1 MICPHRN
8 RVTMSILISFA
19 ENCWSILEEI
29 ARRGAQQMLG
39 EAMEAEV
46 AEFLAQHAEKRDENG
61 HRVVVRNGHM
71 PARELISGIGRI
83 PIEQPRIDDRQLAKE
98 KEPRF
103 SSAILPRYLKRV
115 PSVDSLIPALYLKGV
130 STGDFS
136 QALEA
141 ILGKQAPG
149 LSAASVVRLK
159 AVWEQEYQQWTRRDL
174 SAKRYVYF
182 WADGLHVNVR
192 LDEERS
198 CILVIMGADEHGT
211 KELVAVSDGYR
222 ESTASWREL
231 LLDLR
236 RRGLS
241 VGPRLA
247 TADGALGFWAA
258 LREVYP
264 GTEEQTCWFHKAGNV
279 LDKMPKSVQGRAKT
293 MIREIWQAPS
303 LTEAKGAYDQFCA
316 AWETKYPKAVECL
329 RKDEGSLLS
338 FYSFPA
344 AHWTHLRTS
353 NPIESTYATV
363 RLRTKRTKGCGSR
376 TATLTMVWKL
386 ALEAEKT
393 WRRLMGFKLIP
404 LVMERRTFVDGELME
419 AAA

>member
-1 MICPHRN
+1 
-8 RVTMSILISFA
+8 V
-19 ENCWSILEEI
+19 ENTTLRDIEAQGPGSVLEEI
-29 ARRGAQQMLG
+29 ARRGAQQMLAQ
-39 EAMEAEV
+39 AMEAEV
-46 AEFLAQHAEKRDENG
+46 ALFIENHADKVDENG
-61 HRVVVRNGHM
+61 HRKVVRNGHM
-71 PARELISGIGRI
+71 PARELVTGIGRV
-83 PIEQPRIDDRQLAKE
+83 PIKQPRVDDRQLAGGE
-98 KEPRF
+98 EQRF

-115 PSVDSLIPALYLKGV
+115 ASVDSLIPVLYLKGV

-136 QALEA
+136 EALKA
-141 ILGKQAPG
+141 ILGEGAPG
-149 LSAASVVRLK
+149 LSANSVVRLK
-159 AVWEQEYQQWTRRDL
+159 AVWEQDYQEWARRDL
-174 SAKRYVYF
+174 SGKRYVYF

-198 CILVIMGADEHGT
+198 CILVIMAADEHGN

-222 ESTASWREL
+222 ESTASWREM

-236 RRGLS
+236 RRGLV

-247 TADGALGFWAA
+247 TADGALGFWKA
-258 LREVYP
+258 LREVYA
-264 GTEEQTCWFHKAGNV
+264 GTGEQICWFHKSGNV
-279 LDKMPKSVQGRAKT
+279 LDKMPKSVQSQAKT
-293 MIREIWQAPS
+293 MIREMWQAPS
-303 LTEAKGAYDQFCA
+303 LENAKGAYDQFCE
-316 AWETKYPKAVECL
+316 AWATKYPKAVDCL
-329 RKDEGSLLS
+329 RKDEQSLFS
-338 FYSFPA
+338 FYAFPA
-344 AHWTHLRTS
+344 AHWVHLRTS

-404 LVMERRTFVDGELME
+404 LVIEGREFVDGELTE